1 MQQDQ
6 LLLSNKM
13 KKFIYIIL
21 ASALFATSCE
31 KELPITYPD
40 NELPIHLGYM
50 QFSTGVSTRAQLATD
65 MKGKSFGV
73 LGYKYSP
80 TTNWASAKSI
90 TAPMNDFYNIDVAC
104 AANGTCGYDAY
115 PSDNDKSLKEWEE
128 NNYSFFAYSPYS
140 GEGIKGISLSSET
153 TTNTPML
160 TYTYGWLNPESQDSW
175 YQSGFETLD
184 NKGQVKRFNVVHLC
198 NPDAPIYDLMTAEA
212 IDVNGTSD
220 GTVNLDF
227 KHRMFALEVLA
238 NNYNETKYQVDENGD
253 FVLDKNGDKVIVGKS
268 ATQSIDNLVLTLE
281 GLQHSTMTIPMS
293 MQGGESA
300 PVYGGTA
307 PGTRSFVIN
316 NKKVIVPAFNETTE
330 DGRGEGVATSV
341 SKLGGLNGNA
351 GYLMLIPQT
360 TGLKGTLHWNQLEN
374 FPGTIST
381 EFSSNI
387 EFKAG
392 RLYQLYINYIG
403 SGITIALIEAGAWD
417 VKDVEHKFE

>member
-65 MKGKSFGV
+65 MKEKSFGV

-115 PSDNDKSLKEWEE
+115 PSDDDKSLKEWEE

-140 GEGIKGISLSSET
+140 GEGIKGISLSSKT

-160 TYTYGWLNPESQDSW
+160 TYTYGWLNHKDTDSW
-175 YQSGFETLD
+175 FIPSYSTMKQDGEELILE
-184 NKGQVKRFNVVHLC
+184 VVNLC
-198 NPDAPIYDLMTAEA
+198 DANAPVYDLMTAEA

-238 NNYNETKYQVDENGD
+238 NNYNENTEGTHD
-253 FVLDKNGDKVIVGKS
+253 
-268 ATQSIDNLVLTLE
+268 ARQSITGLVLTLE

-293 MQGGESA
+293 MQSGETA

-307 PGTRSFVIN
+307 PGTHSFLISDPMMGA
-316 NKKVIVPAFNETTE
+316 IIIPAFNETTE
-330 DGRGEGVATSV
+330 DGRGGGVATSI
-341 SKLGGLNGNA
+341 SKLGGRDNNA

-360 TGLKGTLHWNQLEN
+360 TGLSGQLNWTELKN

-381 EFSSNI
+381 NFTSNI

-392 RLYQLYINYIG
+392 RLYQLYINYVG

>member
-1 MQQDQ
+1 MRMQQDQ
-6 LLLSNKM
+6 LLLSSKM
-13 KKFIYIIL
+13 KKFIYIIF

-31 KELPITYPD
+31 KELPATYPD
-40 NELPIHLGYM
+40 GELPIHLGYM
-50 QFSTGVSTRAQLATD
+50 QFSTEVSTRAQLATD

-80 TTNWASAKSI
+80 TTNWASAKSV
-90 TAPMNDFYNIDVAC
+90 TAPMDDFYNIDVAC
-104 AANGTCGYDAY
+104 ADNGTCGYDAY

-128 NNYSFFAYSPYS
+128 NNYSFFAYYPY
-140 GEGIKGISLSSET
+140 GGNGISLSNET

-160 TYTYGWLNPESQDSW
+160 TYTYGWLNHKGSESW
-175 YQSGFETLD
+175 FESGFQTVD
-184 NKGQVKRFNVVHLC
+184 NKGQVKSFDVVHLC
-198 NPDAPIYDLMTAEA
+198 DATAPVYDLMTAEA

-238 NNYNETKYQVDENGD
+238 NNYNETEYVVDENGD
-253 FVLDKNGDKVIVGKS
+253 FVLDEYGNKVVDGKV
-268 ATQSIDNLVLTLE
+268 ATQSISNLVLTLK

-293 MQGGESA
+293 MQSGETA
-300 PVYGGTA
+300 PVYGGEA
-307 PGTRSFVIN
+307 PDTRSFVIN
-316 NKKVIVPAFNETTE
+316 NNTIIVPAFNETTE
-330 DGRGEGVATSV
+330 DGRGEGVATSI
-341 SKLGGLNGNA
+341 SKLGGRNGNA

-360 TGLKGTLHWNQLEN
+360 TGLKGTLHWAELLR

-381 EFSSNI
+381 EFTSNI

-392 RLYQLYINYIG
+392 RLYQLYINYVG
-403 SGITIALIEAGAWD
+403 SGITIALIEAGAWN